1 MTLCLYLALR
11 KDNDFS
17 VNIDKIKVMMFK
29 ILALRIRI
37 LGREKGSI
45 PMILY
50 IPGTNKI
57 RILHCKHQPQMSDSM

>member
-50 IPGTNKI
+50 IS
-57 RILHCKHQPQMSDSM
+57 KHSSHRAMVLPMEAIDG